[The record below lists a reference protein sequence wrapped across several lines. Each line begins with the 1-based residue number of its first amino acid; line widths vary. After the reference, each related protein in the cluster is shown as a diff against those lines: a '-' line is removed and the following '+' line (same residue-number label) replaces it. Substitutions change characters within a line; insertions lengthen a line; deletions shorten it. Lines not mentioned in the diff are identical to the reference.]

1 MGAMPVDVQRGHGG
15 MPDMETHRQRRFEM
29 STSKNAAKTLTA
41 AIAVAFASLAGSAY
55 ADASGSAQYQAVHPL
70 GFEIPAPGT
79 AGPLHSAPERFLDP
93 KGVSPL
99 GFEIPAPGA
108 RGVQGP
114 VRSDSVADTSAER
127 DLRERLAG
135 IGGWNTP

>member
-1 MGAMPVDVQRGHGG
+1 
-15 MPDMETHRQRRFEM
+15 M

-55 ADASGSAQYQAVHPL
+55 ADASGSAQYQAAHPL

-79 AGPLHSAPERFLDP
+79 VARLSSNTAGEEVLAA

-99 GFEIPAPGA
+99 GFEIPAPGG

-114 VRSDSVADTSAER
+114 VRSEGVADTSAER
-127 DLRERLAG
+127 DLRQRLAG